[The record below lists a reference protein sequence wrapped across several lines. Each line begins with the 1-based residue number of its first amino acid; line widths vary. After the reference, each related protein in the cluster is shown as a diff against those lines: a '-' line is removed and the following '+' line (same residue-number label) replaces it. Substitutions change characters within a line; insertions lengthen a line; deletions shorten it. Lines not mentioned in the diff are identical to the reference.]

1 MLALEMCN
9 LVKLGRLY
17 TFAGLPELPG
27 WRQNPKMRASRLKT
41 GTAEIWV
48 GTGASPAATWNYGV
62 KAVPAKKIMTKIFR
76 IMFLLIENIDQ
87 SVQDF
92 VSPIKNTDQSFQ
104 NIAAQIENNGQDFQN
119 NVLRIENNVQSFQLK
134 LLPDLI
140 IT

>member
-17 TFAGLPELPG
+17 TFAGLPEPPG

-41 GTAEIWV
+41 GNAEIWV
-48 GTGASPAATWNYGV
+48 GTGAPPAATWELRGESGSG
-62 KAVPAKKIMTKIFR
+62 KKSNDQNFQKYV
-76 IMFLLIENIDQ
+76 LLIENIDQ
-87 SVQDF
+87 SVQNF

-104 NIAAQIENNGQDFQN
+104 NIVAQIENNGQDFQN
-119 NVLRIENNVQSFQLK
+119 NVLLIENNVQSFQLK